1 MPGRLNRPAP
11 RSQALAAW
19 LLLGLLALPQLW
31 SLVRALQAATH
42 GDGWHALWQDRQT
55 LAALGLSLWTGLAS
69 SLLALAACATL
80 LAHSSQPA
88 ALQRLLR
95 HQALLLALPHAAFA
109 IGLVLWIAPSG
120 WLLRLLSPWATG
132 LQAPP
137 PWPTT
142 QDPWG
147 LGLIA
152 VLAFKETPF
161 LLWAA
166 GTQLLRPDVAQRLVR
181 EQQVAASLGY
191 APRAAWWRIVWPQLL
206 PRLAA
211 PLLAVLAYGLTVV
224 DVAQIIGPAA
234 PPPLAVLGWSW
245 LREPMPEAQAM
256 GAAAAWTLALAVAL
270 SAAVGWALLRAPL
283 WRRWICQGAPVPHT
297 AQNPQA
303 PAHARAGGVAVQ
315 GSRLGLGLLG
325 LVYGAVLLAL
335 ALGSIMGLWPFPAL
349 LPRHWSLA
357 AWATVADSASSLA
370 TTLWLA
376 AASAACALLWVVAWL
391 ELAPPAWQRRTQ
403 ALAYGPLL
411 LPGLLWAIGLHRLAL
426 DWGLD
431 GQATGLWLAHT
442 LACLPYVLLSCAAA
456 YQGFDARM
464 AQLAATL
471 GRSRWAFVWQV
482 KWPLLRA
489 PLALAFAVGFAVSV
503 AQYLP
508 TLYVGA
514 GRYASVTTEAV
525 ALAAGGQRDLMAAFA
540 WLQWLLPACVFV
552 LAAWLGRPRRFVAAA
567 RLGTMYA

>member
-1 MPGRLNRPAP
+1 MPGRLNPATP
-11 RSQALAAW
+11 GGPARLAAW
-19 LLLGLLALPQLW
+19 LLLGLLALPQCW
-31 SLVRALQAATH
+31 SLWQALQAGMDAQ
-42 GDGWHALWQDRQT
+42 GWQALWQDRQT
-55 LAALGLSLWTGLAS
+55 RAALGLSLWTGLAS

-80 LAHSSQPA
+80 LAHSSRPA
-88 ALQRLLR
+88 ALQGLLR
-95 HQALLLALPHAAFA
+95 HQAVLLALPHAAFA

-132 LQAPP
+132 LHAPP

-147 LGLIA
+147 LGLIV

-166 GTQLLRPDVAQRLVR
+166 GTQLLRPDVAQRLLR

-224 DVAQIIGPAA
+224 DVAQIIGPAT
-234 PPPLAVLGWSW
+234 PPTLAVLGWSW
-245 LREPMPEAQAM
+245 LRNPTPEVQAM
-256 GAAAAWTLALAVAL
+256 GAAAAWTLALGVAL
-270 SAAVGWALLRAPL
+270 CAALGWALLRAPL
-283 WRRWICQGAPVPHT
+283 WRHWISRGVPRATRSLHT
-297 AQNPQA
+297 RA
-303 PAHARAGGVAVQ
+303 PAPGLGALRPG
-315 GSRLGLGLLG
+315 LGLWLLG

-335 ALGSIMGLWPFPAL
+335 ALGSVMGLWPFPAL

-357 AWATVADSASSLA
+357 AWAAVADSASSIA

-376 AASAACALLWVVAWL
+376 ASSAACALLWVVAWL
-391 ELAPPAWQRRTQ
+391 EWAPPAWQRRTH

-411 LPGLLWAIGLHRLAL
+411 LPGLLWAIGLYRLAL

-442 LACLPYVLLSCAAA
+442 LACLPYVLLSCSAA

-471 GRSRWAFVWQV
+471 GCSRWAFVWQV

-514 GRYASVTTEAV
+514 GRFSSVTTEAV

-552 LAAWLGRPRRFVAAA
+552 LAAGLGRPRRFAAPA
-567 RLGTMYA
+567 RLGTMRA